1 MKKNDNEAPYTVMQH
16 IGGLV
21 KYDVPKSAM
30 KALMAER
37 GIAFSALYSDTEKD
51 AIRLLYAD
59 VLKWFV
65 LGPSKKNNTTD
76 TDNGWTHAGGGYEL
90 TSEDK
95 SDMKAKANAIYAE
108 LEPESEIKRKVTF
121 RIKSYG
127 ICRASRDAGSEF

>member
-1 MKKNDNEAPYTVMQH
+1 MKKNDNEVPYTVMQH

-21 KYDVPKSAM
+21 KCEVPKSAM

-121 RIKSYG
+121 KIKSYG
-127 ICRASRDAGSEF
+127 ICRASRDAGMEF